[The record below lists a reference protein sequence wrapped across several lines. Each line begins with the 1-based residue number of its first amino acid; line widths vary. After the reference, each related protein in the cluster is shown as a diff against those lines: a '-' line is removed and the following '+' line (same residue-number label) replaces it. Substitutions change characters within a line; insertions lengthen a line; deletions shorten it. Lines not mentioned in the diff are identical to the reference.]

1 MSIPQLVHRLLQNVA
16 YVIVRYMNAAIDA
29 SSLIVL
35 AKFNAIQEAIDV
47 YGTLGITRSIE
58 QETVHAGKIRGYAE
72 AQRIEVAIV
81 KGQIIVSEINNDI
94 IKRATELRTSSTALS
109 ESDCHIIAFAAVKTL
124 PLILQDRRA
133 RLAAEAIGVE
143 TISIVGLPLA
153 VYIQTNAKYDRCIA
167 LLNQICKALSLDP
180 AIQKALRAAIDE
192 IKRLR
197 KNNGG

>member
-1 MSIPQLVHRLLQNVA
+1 
-16 YVIVRYMNAAIDA
+16 MNAAIDA

-35 AKFNAIQEAIDV
+35 AKFNAIQEAVDV
-47 YGTLGITRSIE
+47 YGILGITRSVE
-58 QETVHAGKIRGYAE
+58 QETVYAGKTRGYAD

-81 KGQIIVSEINNDI
+81 NGQIIVSEINNDMN
-94 IKRATELRTSSTALS
+94 KRATELRRSSTALS
-109 ESDCHIIAFAAVKTL
+109 ESDCHIIAFAAAKTL

-153 VYIQTNAKYDRCIA
+153 AYIQTIAKYERCVT
-167 LLNQICKALSLDP
+167 LLNQICKALSLDA
-180 AIQKALRAAIDE
+180 AIQKTLRSAVDE

-197 KNNGG
+197 KDNGGQS